1 MNFTRREKLSFLYF
15 LLSQFAFSIFQEVKT
30 FLGNKNEKDS
40 FVLGSKLRQQ
50 FGPALL
56 SGRPIFLAR
65 ALPSQAATWA
75 WASKTS
81 LRARPP
87 RLNTGPI
94 NAGRSSRFDGQVLT
108 SGYQKNPVG
117 HHSQTLASF
126 SSSLSLSSPLFSV
139 QPQRATERRWSM
151 VPSPAPLPVC
161 ALPNG

>member
-1 MNFTRREKLSFLYF
+1 MSVQNHWRIYFFFSSGKHILNFLNFTHRKKLSFLYF

-75 WASKTS
+75 WASKMS
-81 LRARPP
+81 LCARPP
-87 RLNTGPI
+87 RLK
-94 NAGRSSRFDGQVLT
+94 AGL
-108 SGYQKNPVG
+108 
-117 HHSQTLASF
+117 
-126 SSSLSLSSPLFSV
+126 LSLSRPMEIDGYASISLQQNPRPRPL
-139 QPQRATERRWSM
+139 T
-151 VPSPAPLPVC
+151 
-161 ALPNG
+161 